1 MEVDIVFIRKIDRKM
16 LDCWWLSMHI
26 EFKDFPASFCWTN
39 KVTIQ
44 MSLDFILH
52 PTTNLYSCS
61 IRTLVDVPAQILDSF
76 QSSRDLNI
84 EMTIKEKKKLRTIRD
99 HILIGESGPI
109 AFKNQAIVRPSIEW
123 ITVLSP
129 ICHKLHSAI
138 SPSILHQFSRS
149 QWLRKALEK
158 TFRSVPVTSRG
169 DQ

>member
-1 MEVDIVFIRKIDRKM
+1 
-16 LDCWWLSMHI
+16 MHI

-61 IRTLVDVPAQILDSF
+61 IRTLVNVPAQILDSF

-84 EMTIKEKKKLRTIRD
+84 EMTIKEKEKLRTIRD
-99 HILIGESGPI
+99 HILIGKSSPI

-129 ICHKLHSAI
+129 ICSL
-138 SPSILHQFSRS
+138 SIL
-149 QWLRKALEK
+149 LRKVFTIFSIDH
-158 TFRSVPVTSRG
+158 TFL
-169 DQ
+169 